1 MLANTRAEPYA
12 FKLSKLLYNRLYIHH
27 YTSSTSPLATSCC
40 TTEYGTNEMWPFSIS
55 KAVPLDNIE
64 FDELV

>member
-1 MLANTRAEPYA
+1 MID
-12 FKLSKLLYNRLYIHH
+12 LY
-27 YTSSTSPLATSCC
+27 YTSSTSPLATSCS

-64 FDELV
+64 FSECQFEAKGSLLWKADGRTAL